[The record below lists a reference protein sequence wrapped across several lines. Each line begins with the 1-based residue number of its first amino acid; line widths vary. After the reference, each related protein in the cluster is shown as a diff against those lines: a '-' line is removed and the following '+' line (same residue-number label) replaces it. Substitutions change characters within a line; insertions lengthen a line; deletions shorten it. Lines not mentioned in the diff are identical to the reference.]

1 MQPYNI
7 IVVDKID
14 SAGRVKTIITEV
26 IVISKAA
33 NEQDTNQLKEWE
45 IVSGSK
51 NYVGCIHTAKNI
63 VFLIHLK
70 IHLKYCISHI
80 LR

>member
-33 NEQDTNQLKEWE
+33 NEQDTNQLKE
-45 IVSGSK
+45 
-51 NYVGCIHTAKNI
+51 
-63 VFLIHLK
+63 
-70 IHLKYCISHI
+70 
-80 LR
+80 

>member
-1 MQPYNI
+1 MN
-7 IVVDKID
+7 

-33 NEQDTNQLKEWE
+33 KKQDTKNQLKEWE

-51 NYVGCIHTAKNI
+51 NYVGCMHTANNI